1 MTKPRPI
8 THAHRQ
14 RLDRAAEH
22 YLRYCYRHRTAA
34 RVSEFASHI
43 RRTPEYMNYLTR
55 NAAGQSLREF
65 LRRKQLVYAV
75 QLLTTTPLT
84 IAEIAQRA
92 AFGTA
97 GTFHRC
103 FSAAFGMS
111 PGRFRV
117 LRK

>member
-1 MTKPRPI
+1 MTKARPI

-14 RLDRAAEH
+14 RLERAADH

-34 RVSEFASHI
+34 RVSEFASYIH
-43 RRTPEYMNYLTR
+43 RTPEYLNWLAR
-55 NAAGQSLREF
+55 NAVGESLRDF
-65 LRRKQLVYAV
+65 LRRKQLVYAA

-84 IAEIAQRA
+84 LAEIAQRA
-92 AFGTA
+92 AFGTV

-103 FSAAFGMS
+103 FSAAYGMP